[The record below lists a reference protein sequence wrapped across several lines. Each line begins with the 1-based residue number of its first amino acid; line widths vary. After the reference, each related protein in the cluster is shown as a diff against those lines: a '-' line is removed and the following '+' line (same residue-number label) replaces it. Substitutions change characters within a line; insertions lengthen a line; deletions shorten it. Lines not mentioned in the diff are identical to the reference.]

1 MNDMQSLVSLSY
13 LPDTMLCL
21 SFSFSAAVAAAD
33 SSSSSSSLHCIQLQL
48 LWRLLFVL
56 HFLLCSSLSLSLSL
70 APSTHTFF
78 RTVPIFCI
86 FCLLRFLLLLFFDAH
101 TSHWLLFFL
110 SLWPFICPVVVV
122 VAVCIFFAIF
132 SHLLCSVA
140 SFVRSAALNFN
151 LPNEHETCVRVCVC
165 RNATGEGGEKEVERG
180 VGDCY
185 QIGCCT
191 LLHFSSAAI
200 SNWLGIG
207 LVSS

>member
-1 MNDMQSLVSLSY
+1 MQSLVSLSY

-21 SFSFSAAVAAAD
+21 SFSFSVGVAAAD
-33 SSSSSSSLHCIQLQL
+33 L
-48 LWRLLFVL
+48 LL
-56 HFLLCSSLSLSLSL
+56 LLCTAFSCNCFGVCFLCCIFYFAPLHLSLSLSF
-70 APSTHTFF
+70 STHTHFF
-78 RTVPIFCI
+78 ALCLFCA
-86 FCLLRFLLLLFFDAH
+86 FFLLRILLLLFFDAH

-132 SHLLCSVA
+132 SHLLCSIA
-140 SFVRSAALNFN
+140 SFVLLRWIS
-151 LPNEHETCVRVCVC
+151 TCQTSIKRVCVC
-165 RNATGEGGEKEVERG
+165 RNATGEGEEQKDGREG
-180 VGDCY
+180 GGDCY

>member
-1 MNDMQSLVSLSY
+1 MQSLVSLSY

-33 SSSSSSSLHCIQLQL
+33 SSSSSLHCIQLQL

-56 HFLLCSSLSLSLSL
+56 HFLLCSSQSLSLSL

-78 RTVPIFCI
+78 RTVPILCI

-151 LPNEHETCVRVCVC
+151 LPNEHETCVRVCV
-165 RNATGEGGEKEVERG
+165 
-180 VGDCY
+180 
-185 QIGCCT
+185 
-191 LLHFSSAAI
+191 
-200 SNWLGIG
+200 
-207 LVSS
+207 

>member
-1 MNDMQSLVSLSY
+1 MQSLVSLSY

-33 SSSSSSSLHCIQLQL
+33 SSSSSSSSLHCIQLQL

-56 HFLLCSSLSLSLSL
+56 HFLLCFSLSL

-78 RTVPIFCI
+78 RTVPILCI

-110 SLWPFICPVVVV
+110 SLWPFICPVVVVDSVV

-165 RNATGEGGEKEVERG
+165 V
-180 VGDCY
+180 
-185 QIGCCT
+185 
-191 LLHFSSAAI
+191 
-200 SNWLGIG
+200 
-207 LVSS
+207 